1 MDDTIEKIRATTPDQ
16 LAAYL
21 VAAIERLGA
30 LGNEGAEAF
39 QRQQVAFAGTEP
51 YETGFNAINV

>member
-1 MDDTIEKIRATTPDQ
+1 MDDTIEKIRAATPDQ
-16 LAAYL
+16 VAGYL

-30 LGNEGAEAF
+30 FGDEGAEAF
-39 QRQQVAFAGTEP
+39 QRHQANVAGTEP